1 MPELDDATLLAWMT
15 SASFRDFLECE
26 STREIADAAIAIVA
40 DTDVAD
46 LDASLSEAYAAW
58 EHAVAAL
65 HKPFSSSSSS
75 VRRRLFADVSSAA
88 LALGA
93 LARIA
98 GDEDD
103 YQFDRIAVRS
113 SLGLRGMQIV
123 NVPAK
128 LAAFMR
134 SPWPRLAHELAEAS
148 QPLAAIRA
156 VSAGAASSVLD
167 PDGSWWAWYA
177 LYEPTARAAG
187 HTAAAAWHLAGG
199 RPGSFR

>member
-26 STREIADAAIAIVA
+26 STREIGDAAIAVVA
-40 DTDVAD
+40 DADVAD
-46 LDASLSEAYAAW
+46 LDAALSEAYAAW
-58 EHAVAAL
+58 ERAVAAL
-65 HKPFSSSSSS
+65 HNPCNSSSSPA
-75 VRRRLFADVSSAA
+75 RWHLFADVSSAA

-93 LARIA
+93 LVRIA
-98 GDEDD
+98 GEEDD
-103 YQFDRIAVRS
+103 YEFDRMAVRG
-113 SLGLRGMQIV
+113 SLGLHGMQIV

-128 LAAFMR
+128 LTAFMR
-134 SPWPRLAHELAEAS
+134 DPWPRLAREVAEAS

-156 VSAGAASSVLD
+156 VSAGAASRVPN

-187 HTAAAAWHLAGG
+187 HAAAAAWQLGG
-199 RPGSFR
+199 RLGSSR